1 MPKLIKIK
9 GGYKVVHKQTGATL
23 HTFKGK
29 DAYSKA
35 SKIVR
40 AGY

>member
-1 MPKLIKIK
+1 MPKMVKVK

-29 DAYSKA
+29 EAYGKA
-35 SKIVR
+35 YKSVR

>member
-1 MPKLIKIK
+1 MPKLVKIK

-23 HTFKGK
+23 HTYKG
-29 DAYSKA
+29 AGALAKA
-35 SKIVR
+35 TKVVK

>member
-1 MPKLIKIK
+1 MPKLVKIK

-23 HTFKGK
+23 HIFKGTT
-29 DAYSKA
+29 AYSKA
-35 SKIVR
+35 RKVVR

>member
-1 MPKLIKIK
+1 MPKAVKIK

-23 HTFKGK
+23 HTFKGRN
-29 DAYSKA
+29 AYSKA
-35 SKIVR
+35 YKVVR

>member
-1 MPKLIKIK
+1 MPKMVKTK
-9 GGYKVVHKQTGATL
+9 GGYKVIHKQTGQTL
-23 HTFKGK
+23 HKFTGK

-35 SKIVR
+35 YKIVK

>member
-1 MPKLIKIK
+1 MPKMVKVK
-9 GGYKVVHKQTGATL
+9 GGYKVVHKQTGQTL

-29 DAYSKA
+29 EAYGKA
-35 SKIVR
+35 YKIVR

>member
-1 MPKLIKIK
+1 MPKLVKIK

-23 HTFKGK
+23 HTFKGRT
-29 DAYSKA
+29 AYSKA
-35 SKIVR
+35 YKVVK